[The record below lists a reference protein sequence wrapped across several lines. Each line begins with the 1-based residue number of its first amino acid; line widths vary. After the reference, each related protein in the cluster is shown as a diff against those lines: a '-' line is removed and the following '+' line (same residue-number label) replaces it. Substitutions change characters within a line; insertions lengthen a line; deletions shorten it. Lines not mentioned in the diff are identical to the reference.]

1 MYILWYCDEWTS
13 RKSMRVRMVSSEREK
28 IEASILRGIEA
39 DKFDYT
45 GTPDQNY
52 RKNMA
57 REFQNDCKTRKTIRD
72 INAALRF
79 GYIEEIEDGEEY

>member
-13 RKSMRVRMVSSEREK
+13 RKSMRVRMISSDRTK

-52 RKNMA
+52 RRNMA
-57 REFQNDCKTRKTIRD
+57 IEFQRDCKAGKTIWE

-79 GYIEEIEDGEEY
+79 GHIEEFEDGEEY